1 MRSNR
6 AMETAEP
13 VSYQAAMSAVRQV
26 EENVQFITNHR
37 DQLTVWFEKNYPG
50 SSAAL
55 SSARLV
61 LVLAALSLLCLFF

>member
-1 MRSNR
+1 
-6 AMETAEP
+6 METAEP
-13 VSYQAAMSAVRQV
+13 LSYQAAMSAVRQV

-55 SSARLV
+55 SSARLI
-61 LVLAALSLLCLFF
+61 LVLGGLLVLCVLF